1 VSQEVPSAKI
11 QLKGRFAVDRDRSEP
26 LSLQIV
32 RQLQQAIEAGRVV
45 RGTQLPSSRS
55 LARTL
60 GVSRNT
66 VLSAY
71 EELAARGFVRSRP
84 GAAMFTSVPSAIQ
97 TPDLRGV
104 MRDAQYPSRT
114 IGIRDHDGN
123 RLYISYFP

>member
-1 VSQEVPSAKI
+1 MSQGVPSAKI
-11 QLKGRFAVDRDRSEP
+11 QLKGRFAIDRSRPEP

-32 RQLQQAIEAGRVV
+32 RQLQQAIESGRVV
-45 RGTQLPSSRS
+45 RGTQLPSTRS

-66 VLSAY
+66 VLSAF

-84 GAAMFTSVPSAIQ
+84 GAATFASVPAAIQ

-114 IGIRDHDGN
+114 IGIRDPDGN
-123 RLYISYFP
+123 RLYVSYFP